1 MRQFIPTGEHLK
13 ALISQS
19 KVSDADVN
27 TVLRS
32 RGVIFHITEKN
43 ETAPLLIKT
52 ILSPSEYNFIKNK
65 ISTRESSP
73 KTIFRNVEW
82 DSDSTLID
90 ALYQSINPDELLTD
104 SFINYEISK
113 FDDFYTNGSPNNIFL
128 DFEITRTDLL
138 DEWDNQQKTFKGQIS
153 LEKDDEKNVS
163 VNITLTHT
171 SPETKKVADLILR
184 KAESHLRANKHISDE
199 TVITEIRFN
208 HFNNKSRIEF
218 LKNISS
224 KHSAYEF
231 YYKRTTDFQF
241 KPDADANADIDDK
254 LLWLKDN
261 IDELSVKGDLEKTIF
276 FDKELHQH
284 MQAFKLT
291 ANYSIDYLTYSGT
304 CKVSY
309 EFPEFAHKRNENA
322 ELVIDFKAFSLKGA
336 TSAEIKHLKRLIMNH
351 VQQLKASEYKLLTP

>member
-27 TVLRS
+27 HVLRS
-32 RGVIFHITEKN
+32 RGVFCHINEKN

-52 ILSPSEYNFIKNK
+52 ILSPSEYNFIKSR
-65 ISTRESSP
+65 ITTRESSP

-82 DSDSTLID
+82 NSESTLID
-90 ALYQSINPDELLTD
+90 ALYQSIDPDELLTD
-104 SFINYEISK
+104 NFVNYEISK
-113 FDDFYTNGSPNNIFL
+113 FDDFYTNGSSNNICL

-153 LEKDDEKNVS
+153 LEKNDEKNVS

-171 SPETKKVADLILR
+171 SPETKKVADLILK
-184 KAESHLRANKHISDE
+184 KAEEHLRKNNHIEDE

-208 HFNNKSRIEF
+208 HFDNKNRIDF
-218 LKNISS
+218 LKNIAC
-224 KHSAYEF
+224 KHIAYDF
-231 YYKRTTDFQF
+231 YYKRITDFQF
-241 KPDADANADIDDK
+241 KPDAESEIDEK
-254 LLWLKDN
+254 LLWLQDN
-261 IDELSVKGDLEKTIF
+261 IEELSVKGDLEKTIF
-276 FDKELHQH
+276 FDKELHKH

-291 ANYSIDYLTYSGT
+291 ANYAIDYLSYTGS

-309 EFPEFAHKRNENA
+309 EFPEYAHKRNENA

-336 TSAEIKHLKRLIMNH
+336 TNAEIKNLKQIIMSYI
-351 VQQLKASEYKLLTP
+351 QKSKASEYKSLTP